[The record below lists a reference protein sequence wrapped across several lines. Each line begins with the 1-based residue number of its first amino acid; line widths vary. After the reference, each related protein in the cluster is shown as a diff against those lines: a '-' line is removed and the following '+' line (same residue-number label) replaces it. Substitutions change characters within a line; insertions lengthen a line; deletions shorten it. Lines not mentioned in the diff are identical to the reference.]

1 MKYGWLKINIAD
13 MWADPKYNS
22 ERVNQLLFADT
33 VKILDEKDR
42 YLLVEKNDKYQGWV
56 DSSYL
61 NICTLKAFTAYNKQ
75 NKYIVTN
82 KFLKVHQTSQSVYHP
97 IILFYGT
104 KLTKTKVAQNK
115 VKIKLPDENT
125 LEVSASGIQPVPV
138 NQTPSSNVIIH
149 EAKKFLGVPYLW
161 GGLSSNGLDCSG
173 LVQLVL
179 SRFGIQVPRDTSE
192 QIHIGSEVKREDIQS
207 GDLIFFKRH
216 VGIAIGK
223 HTIIHSSIGG
233 GGVRINSIDPSKSE
247 YRKDLDESYQTTRR
261 IL

>member
-1 MKYGWLKINIAD
+1 MKYGWLNINVAD

-33 VKILDEKDR
+33 VKILDEKNH
-42 YLLVEKNDKYQGWV
+42 YVFVEKNDSYQGWV

-61 NICTLKAFTAYNKQ
+61 NFCTLKAYTVYNKQ
-75 NKYIVTN
+75 KKYTVTHKFVKVTKTSNSAFNPIV
-82 KFLKVHQTSQSVYHP
+82 
-97 IILFYGT
+97 LFYGT
-104 KLTKTKVAQNK
+104 KLVKSRTVQNTMTL
-115 VKIKLPDENT
+115 KLPDENT
-125 LEVSASGIQPVPV
+125 LEVSTSAIKLVPLKQSP
-138 NQTPSSNVIIH
+138 NSNVIIQ

-179 SRFGIQVPRDTSE
+179 SRFGMSIPRDTSE
-192 QIHIGSEVKREDIQS
+192 QIHIGSEVNREDIQK
-207 GDLIFFKRH
+207 GDLLFFKRH

-223 HTIIHSSIGG
+223 HKLIHSSIGG
-233 GGVRINSIDPSKSE
+233 GGVRINSLNPSDTD
-247 YRKDLDESYQTTRR
+247 YRKDLDESYKTTRR